1 MTIFLNTILKHVLS
15 LCTLMFVVLPFISN
29 ITGGSISIGTPA
41 AMAAGMPSLSS
52 ISSMIPAGGSH
63 GFAPSAS
70 AFGGGGVF
78 VGGARPV
85 FMN

>member
-29 ITGGSISIGTPA
+29 LTGGSISLGTPG
-41 AMAAGMPSLSS
+41 AMAASMPSLNLSTL
-52 ISSMIPAGGSH
+52 IPSAGGH

-70 AFGGGGVF
+70 SFGGGGVF
-78 VGGARPV
+78 VGGAKPV